1 DGFSMW
7 PSAYTEHSVKNSPW
21 KDGNGDVVR
30 ELADACRDYG
40 LKMGLYLSPWD
51 RNHRD
56 YGRPAYIEYFRNQLR
71 ELLTN
76 YGEVFELWFDGA
88 NGGTGYYGGANE
100 ERKVNRKTYYD
111 WPTTYEIAYE
121 LQPDIIIFSDAGP
134 GCRWVGNEEGWANE
148 TNWSLLRK
156 ADVYPGMP
164 DYKQLRSGHE
174 DGTHWIPAECDV
186 SIRPGWYY
194 HPYEDHKVKTL
205 SRLVDIYYHSIGRN
219 ANLLLNIPVD
229 RTGQIHPADSA
240 RLMELKAVIE
250 ADFREDLARGQNASA
265 DQVRGLT
272 KETMNLESVYGPDK
286 VVDGDPSTYWTT
298 ADSITRANLVLDF
311 GAPTTFNRVLL
322 QEYIPF
328 GQRVQQ
334 FSVEA
339 RIDNQ
344 WREVAFQ
351 STIGYKRILRF
362 ESVTA
367 TQLRIK
373 IKAAK
378 ANPLISNLEVYLAP
392 ALVVPPV
399 VRRDKKGLVSML
411 VPEEEVE
418 IYYTL
423 NGNSPRPGDAATQ
436 LYRGEFMLR
445 EPTTVTAIAYDPET
459 KRKSS
464 LVTKDFDLSKGDWR
478 VVKVSSGDEGKAG
491 RIIDGNPDTWWSS
504 PKGAEI
510 PYELV
515 IDLGQ
520 SYELKGLTYLPMQE
534 RYPIGFITQYEILV
548 SKNRLLW
555 GKPVAEGEFS
565 NIQNNPIEQT
575 IGFLPKEGRFVK
587 IRATASAD
595 GRAGFAEIGV
605 ITR

>member
-1 DGFSMW
+1 
-7 PSAYTEHSVKNSPW
+7 
-21 KDGNGDVVR
+21 
-30 ELADACRDYG
+30 
-40 LKMGLYLSPWD
+40 
-51 RNHRD
+51 
-56 YGRPAYIEYFRNQLR
+56 
-71 ELLTN
+71 
-76 YGEVFELWFDGA
+76 
-88 NGGTGYYGGANE
+88 
-100 ERKVNRKTYYD
+100 
-111 WPTTYEIAYE
+111 
-121 LQPDIIIFSDAGP
+121 
-134 GCRWVGNEEGWANE
+134 
-148 TNWSLLRK
+148 
-156 ADVYPGMP
+156 
-164 DYKQLRSGHE
+164 
-174 DGTHWIPAECDV
+174 
-186 SIRPGWYY
+186 

-491 RIIDGNPDTWWSS
+491 RIIDGNPDTWWNS

-575 IGFLPKEGRFVK
+575 ISFLPKEGRFVK

>member
-1 DGFSMW
+1 
-7 PSAYTEHSVKNSPW
+7 
-21 KDGNGDVVR
+21 
-30 ELADACRDYG
+30 
-40 LKMGLYLSPWD
+40 
-51 RNHRD
+51 
-56 YGRPAYIEYFRNQLR
+56 
-71 ELLTN
+71 
-76 YGEVFELWFDGA
+76 
-88 NGGTGYYGGANE
+88 
-100 ERKVNRKTYYD
+100 VNRKTYYD

-445 EPTTVTAIAYDPET
+445 
-459 KRKSS
+459 
-464 LVTKDFDLSKGDWR
+464 
-478 VVKVSSGDEGKAG
+478 
-491 RIIDGNPDTWWSS
+491 
-504 PKGAEI
+504 
-510 PYELV
+510 
-515 IDLGQ
+515 
-520 SYELKGLTYLPMQE
+520 
-534 RYPIGFITQYEILV
+534 
-548 SKNRLLW
+548 
-555 GKPVAEGEFS
+555 
-565 NIQNNPIEQT
+565 
-575 IGFLPKEGRFVK
+575 
-587 IRATASAD
+587 
-595 GRAGFAEIGV
+595 
-605 ITR
+605 